1 MRIKNLK
8 FSLSLALVCTR
19 TMLMQLIQRNAH
31 SFIIANAIDDRDKPI
46 TYIFWT
52 INRKYFTF
60 ILISVELLMSSL
72 EVSLKHFVGL
82 FSLAEPQLCSKSC
95 KSDKEFSNICVRIYI
110 ENKHL
115 DNKQFVYINTH
126 TYTFCYLAWE
136 IPGDLQLH
144 LTLAHCMPWLCTA
157 GTTCL
162 LTSDLHT
169 AWWPRSKLFIL
180 EK

>member
-8 FSLSLALVCTR
+8 FSLSLELVCTR

-95 KSDKEFSNICVRIYI
+95 KSDKEFSNICV
-110 ENKHL
+110 
-115 DNKQFVYINTH
+115 
-126 TYTFCYLAWE
+126 
-136 IPGDLQLH
+136 
-144 LTLAHCMPWLCTA
+144 
-157 GTTCL
+157 L
-162 LTSDLHT
+162 LGMRNSRRPSVTSDSCSLYALTVHGWDYMSINIRFAYCLMT
-169 AWWPRSKLFIL
+169 QK
-180 EK
+180 